1 MVMRIAI
8 CDDEKSFL
16 EDIIKHIDFFS
27 KDNDIEMQKS
37 VFTCGEELLAH
48 KNKFDIAILDVEMN
62 GIDGIKLGEQLRKI
76 NSHIILIYVTAHKQY
91 LDDALNLNAVRFFEK
106 PIDSKRFYR
115 GLKDAIDRIDSTTI
129 NFYLKDGTTTERINA
144 KDIVYIEIEN
154 RKSKV
159 VTLDKTYHSA
169 EHINFWSDN
178 LISTIFVSP
187 HKSYIINFNFVTSY
201 KRNHIILNEMYDIP
215 IAKSKQTEFY
225 RNFIRFMEGK

>member
-1 MVMRIAI
+1 MRIAI

-76 NSHIILIYVTAHKQY
+76 NSHIILIYITAHKQY

-144 KDIVYIEIEN
+144 KDIIYIEIEN

-215 IAKSKQTEFY
+215 VAKSKQTEFY